1 VSALLQVELVTKG
14 LVQRE
19 AKLRK
24 TTTDMW
30 EQAAAARQ
38 ELACFRALAANEVRT
53 NARGALSLHCLICS
67 TSLWAAV

>member
-1 VSALLQVELVTKG
+1 MTRG

-24 TTTDMW
+24 ATADMW

-38 ELACFRALAANEVRT
+38 ELACFRALAANEVRNLPT

-67 TSLWAAV
+67 TRLWAAV